1 LEKSHIEL
9 RKIIKVNIMD
19 IGKMAKNMVKV
30 YSLIQMKI
38 LIQAG
43 GNMGNVKEKE
53 LIHFLRRE

>member
-1 LEKSHIEL
+1 
-9 RKIIKVNIMD
+9 MD